1 MRELTALE
9 INQVSGGAA
18 IASYGVEGGAI
29 GTIVGGVITNT
40 VYGATRG
47 GTLGAVL
54 GATFGVAYETTS
66 WLIEE
71 YC

>member
-9 INQVSGGAA
+9 ISQVSGGAA
-18 IASYGVEGGAI
+18 ISKYAVEGGAF
-29 GTIVGGVITNT
+29 GTILGGVLTNT
-40 VYGATRG
+40 LGGAVRAG
-47 GTLGAVL
+47 PLGAVL